1 VWVSFGAAASGG
13 VRQNLE
19 KSFLGGM
26 AFLSGDASTSDGND
40 LCRCVDSFNLTK
52 DETDSD
58 RKVNLGRLAVEER
71 SVIRPGTLF
80 LRGVSDVL
88 TCDRETADPLAPI
101 AGDASTEPTGRA
113 ASICLNSR
121 SATRGRASGSRRTPN
136 RNSRPSRRQFLATAE
151 NCSRCHLT
159 VTLDPTWT
167 GAFRRMHAPDREVS
181 SSVAEA

>member
-1 VWVSFGAAASGG
+1 MCVSLGAAASGG

-26 AFLSGDASTSDGND
+26 AFLSGDASTSNGNE
-40 LCRCVDSFNLTK
+40 LRGWVDPLSLTT

-58 RKVNLGRLAVEER
+58 RKVNLVRLAVEER
-71 SVIRPGTLF
+71 SVIMPGTLF

-88 TCDRETADPLAPI
+88 PRDRETADPLVLI
-101 AGDASTEPTGRA
+101 AGDGERGLAADA
-113 ASICLNSR
+113 ASSIWDSR
-121 SATRGRASGSRRTPN
+121 SATSGLASASRRTPN
-136 RNSRPSRRQFLATAE
+136 RNSRPSRRQFRATAE